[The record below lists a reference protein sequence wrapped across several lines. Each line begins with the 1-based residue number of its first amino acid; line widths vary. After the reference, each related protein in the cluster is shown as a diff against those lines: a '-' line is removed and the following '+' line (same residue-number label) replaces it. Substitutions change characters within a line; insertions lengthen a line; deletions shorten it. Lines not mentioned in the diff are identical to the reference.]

1 MPQDTAFFMSDSKFY
16 VYSKDGCGFCDKL
29 TDFMDTK
36 GVNYEK
42 FDLGKHFTTEE
53 FLYKFGKQS
62 TFPQVVVENK
72 KIGGMKDT
80 VRFLL
85 DNKMV

>member
-1 MPQDTAFFMSDSKFY
+1 MSESKFY
-16 VYSKDGCGFCDKL
+16 VYSKNGCGFCDKL
-29 TDFMDTK
+29 TNFMESK

-42 FDLGKHFTTEE
+42 FNLGDDFSSEE
-53 FLYKFGKQS
+53 FLYKFGRSS
-62 TFPQVVVENK
+62 TFPQVLMNNQ

>member
-1 MPQDTAFFMSDSKFY
+1 MQDSKFY
-16 VYSKDGCGFCDKL
+16 VYSKEGCGFCNRL
-29 TDFMDTK
+29 TEFMKTK
-36 GVNYEK
+36 GIRYEK
-42 FDLGKHFTTEE
+42 FELGTDFTTEE
-53 FLYKFGKQS
+53 FLYRFGKQS
-62 TFPQVVVENK
+62 TFPQVVLDDNQ

>member
-1 MPQDTAFFMSDSKFY
+1 MPYTKFY
-16 VYSKDGCGFCDKL
+16 VYSKDGCGFCEKL
-29 TDFMDTK
+29 TDFMDQK

-42 FDLGKHFTTEE
+42 FDLGTDFTTEE
-53 FLYKFGKQS
+53 FLYKFGRQS
-62 TFPQVVVENK
+62 TFPQVFMDSQ

-85 DNKMV
+85 ENKIV

>member
-1 MPQDTAFFMSDSKFY
+1 MLTNFMSDKKFY

-29 TDFMDTK
+29 TNFMESK
-36 GVNYEK
+36 GVNFEK
-42 FDLGKHFTTEE
+42 FDLGTDFTTEE
-53 FLYKFGKQS
+53 FLYKFGRQS
-62 TFPQVVVENK
+62 TFPQVIMENQ

-85 DNKMV
+85 DNKIV

>member
-1 MPQDTAFFMSDSKFY
+1 MSDNKFY
-16 VYSKDGCGFCDKL
+16 VYSKNGCGFCERL
-29 TDFMDTK
+29 TEFMDTK

-42 FDLGKHFTTEE
+42 FNLGEDYTSEE
-53 FLYKFGKQS
+53 FLTKFGRSS
-62 TFPQVVVENK
+62 TFPQVLVDNK
-72 KIGGMKDT
+72 RIGGMKDT

>member
-1 MPQDTAFFMSDSKFY
+1 MSDSKFY

-29 TDFMDTK
+29 TNFMEQK
-36 GVNYEK
+36 GVNFEK
-42 FDLGKHFTTEE
+42 FDLGTDFSTED
-53 FLYKFGKQS
+53 FLYKFGRQS
-62 TFPQVVVENK
+62 TFPQVIVENK
-72 KIGGMKDT
+72 HIGGMKDT

>member
-1 MPQDTAFFMSDSKFY
+1 MSDKKFY

-29 TDFMDTK
+29 TDFMDSK

-42 FDLGKHFTTEE
+42 FDLGIDFTTEE
-53 FLYKFGKQS
+53 FLYKFGRQS
-62 TFPQVVVENK
+62 TFPQVFMENQ

-85 DNKMV
+85 DNKIV